1 MYFLRLVLATV
12 KHKFH
17 KSSRVLASNKAL
29 DAFVKTLRKDRE
41 IACVVN
47 KETLTQEIVEKLF
60 QSVQLGPADTT
71 NLSQL
76 QNTVW
81 F

>member
-1 MYFLRLVLATV
+1 MRLS
-12 KHKFH
+12 KK
-17 KSSRVLASNKAL
+17 
-29 DAFVKTLRKDRE
+29 LRKDRE

-47 KETLTQEIVEKLF
+47 KERLTREIVEKLF
-60 QSVQLGPADTT
+60 QSVQLGAADTT
-71 NLSQL
+71 NPSQL

>member
-1 MYFLRLVLATV
+1 MSF
-12 KHKFH
+12 
-17 KSSRVLASNKAL
+17 
-29 DAFVKTLRKDRE
+29 DEFVKTLRKDRE
-41 IACVVN
+41 IACIVN
-47 KETLTQEIVEKLF
+47 KETLTREIVEKFF

-71 NLSQL
+71 NPSQL